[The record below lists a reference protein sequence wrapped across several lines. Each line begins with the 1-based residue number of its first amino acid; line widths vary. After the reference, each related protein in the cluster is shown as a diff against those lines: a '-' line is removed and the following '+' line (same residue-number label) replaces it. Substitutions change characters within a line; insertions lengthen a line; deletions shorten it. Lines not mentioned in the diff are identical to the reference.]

1 MHRTPKHS
9 LLQHKQGPK
18 TGQPSSLK
26 PTAAPQPTDA
36 SRPLIQTTSLRR
48 PLAIRSTKQC
58 MPSCSCTT
66 HPICNPA
73 TPASLKHTALQ
84 YKPQEWQLRA
94 GNLLAVRGSTSR
106 ACNHSRAC
114 ISSRESVTTAASTA
128 GFATPSAF
136 LQTPHAG
143 SQHLL
148 ASSAAAQNNKRG
160 NHQLPSS
167 TIPPLRCAVLC
178 FSC

>member
-66 HPICNPA
+66 HPICNLQPSNTCILEAHCA
-73 TPASLKHTALQ
+73 TVQAARMAAACWQPSCCARVNKQSLQSQQSLHFQQGKCHNSCINSWLRNAICISADSTCWQSAPASQQCCCTK
-84 YKPQEWQLRA
+84 
-94 GNLLAVRGSTSR
+94 
-106 ACNHSRAC
+106 
-114 ISSRESVTTAASTA
+114 
-128 GFATPSAF
+128 
-136 LQTPHAG
+136 
-143 SQHLL
+143 
-148 ASSAAAQNNKRG
+148 
-160 NHQLPSS
+160 
-167 TIPPLRCAVLC
+167 
-178 FSC
+178 